1 MKIIEFGVVFR
12 GIFVW
17 GVNLVII
24 GVVVSWG
31 DRDVYFIIL
40 ILENIEGT
48 LYKIMLSGFIVIN
61 GIFFMFRRSV
71 YIL

>member
-40 ILENIEGT
+40 ILENIEGM
-48 LYKIMLSGFIVIN
+48 LYKIILSGFIVIN

>member
-24 GVVVSWG
+24 GVAVSWG

-40 ILENIEGT
+40 ILENIEGM
-48 LYKIMLSGFIVIN
+48 LYKIILSGFIVIN

-71 YIL
+71 YI

>member
-1 MKIIEFGVVFR
+1 MKIIEFGIVFNE
-12 GIFVW
+12 IFVW

-48 LYKIMLSGFIVIN
+48 LYKIMLS
-61 GIFFMFRRSV
+61 RV
-71 YIL
+71 YCN

>member
-24 GVVVSWG
+24 GVAVSWG

-40 ILENIEGT
+40 ILENIEGM
-48 LYKIMLSGFIVIN
+48 LYKIMLS
-61 GIFFMFRRSV
+61 RV
-71 YIL
+71 YCN